1 MKISKQK
8 EENMKEYKT
17 LRVSP
22 EDEAE
27 CIQEMETFGWKLEDS
42 REIYNESEELVGVH
56 GKETVYGG
64 GLLGGFMQGFTGSS
78 GKQQVTV
85 QTRTNVVHFLS
96 MRFSRDQS
104 FKNYPEI
111 ARLEQVFYETPEG
124 LMRYVYEPEPPKRRT
139 IVSVI
144 LIVVFA
150 IALVAT
156 IAESMP
162 ESMILAASLL
172 LAAAILF
179 LILSWV
185 FYVVIKRKQGEKNR
199 AIRAHNETIGDAK
212 ERRCEEIL
220 RRHEVLIKED
230 NVQ

>member
-1 MKISKQK
+1 
-8 EENMKEYKT
+8 
-17 LRVSP
+17 
-22 EDEAE
+22 
-27 CIQEMETFGWKLEDS
+27 
-42 REIYNESEELVGVH
+42 
-56 GKETVYGG
+56 
-64 GLLGGFMQGFTGSS
+64 MQGFTGSS

-104 FKNYPEI
+104 SKNYHEI
-111 ARLEQVFYETPEG
+111 ARLEQEFYETPEG
-124 LMRYVYEPEPPKRRT
+124 LMKYVYEPEPPKRRT

-162 ESMILAASLL
+162 ANMILASSLL

-179 LILSWV
+179 L
-185 FYVVIKRKQGEKNR
+185 KKNR

-220 RRHEVLIKED
+220 RRLEVLIKED